1 MVTLSVVHDFLIFVF
16 SRRKGLTKCVSIVKD
31 LVRVAHLTLTVGAA
45 AILFATSSLSACN
58 REPVERTSAE
68 RQEDEKLVQQVKATF
83 NNSPSFK
90 FPEVQ
95 VAAYKA
101 RVQLSGF
108 VVSEDQKRSVE
119 NLAKNVPGVNE
130 VENKISLKR

>member
-1 MVTLSVVHDFLIFVF
+1 MRTTRLIVIAGAVVIFL
-16 SRRKGLTKCVSIVKD
+16 T
-31 LVRVAHLTLTVGAA
+31 T
-45 AILFATSSLSACN
+45 TSFIACN

-68 RQEDEKLVQQVKATF
+68 QQEDEKLVQEVKATF

-90 FPEVQ
+90 FPDVQ
-95 VAAYKA
+95 VAAYKGT
-101 RVQLSGF
+101 VQLSGF

-119 NLAKNVPGVNE
+119 DLAKSVPGVNR